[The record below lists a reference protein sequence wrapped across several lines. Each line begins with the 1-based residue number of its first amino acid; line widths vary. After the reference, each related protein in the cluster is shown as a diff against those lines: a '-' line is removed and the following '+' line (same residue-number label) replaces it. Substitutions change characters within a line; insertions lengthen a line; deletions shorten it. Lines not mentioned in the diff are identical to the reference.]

1 METITNKDIH
11 IPKTSF
17 IYKLSFIFLVLGL
30 ACLTSFISMF
40 AENHIRSMYAYLF
53 AFISVLSLCLG
64 ALIFVL
70 IQHITKA
77 GWSVTIRRIP
87 ETLIALL
94 PIFIILFLPIAIYL
108 HDIFPWTHKDHLD
121 EILLKKVGFL
131 NEHFFLIR
139 SFAYLF
145 IWGLIGVWYYRLSV
159 AQDKGNYPRYSAIMG
174 SLSAPLIIIFA
185 LSTTFASFDWVM
197 SLNPHWYSTIF
208 GIYFF
213 AGCLLFALSFMT
225 LTLMFLQS
233 QGFLTNVVTYEHY
246 HDLGKLMFGFTVF
259 WSYIAFS
266 QFMLYWYGNIP
277 EEIEFYIHRLKNGWE
292 VISWAMPITHFV
304 IPFLLLMSRFLKRV
318 KPVLAFNCL
327 WIIVVHLVDLY
338 WLIIPSYVDPNAHSH
353 APEHLA
359 VSMLDITAFFGLFF
373 IMLAFFIFVL
383 GRQKITPIND
393 PRFHESLAFEN
404 F

>member
-1 METITNKDIH
+1 METIANKDIH

-17 IYKLSFIFLVLGL
+17 LHKLPLIFFFLGAICL
-30 ACLTSFISMF
+30 AYFLSMF
-40 AENHIRSMYAYLF
+40 NANHIRAMYSYLF

-77 GWSVTIRRIP
+77 GWSVVIRRIP
-87 ETLIALL
+87 EVLISIL

-108 HDIFPWTHKDHLD
+108 HDIFPWTHKEHLD
-121 EILLKKVGFL
+121 AILQKKVGFL

-159 AQDKGNYPRYSAIMG
+159 AQDGGKNARYSSIMN

-185 LSTTFASFDWVM
+185 LSVTFASFDWVM

-213 AGCLLFALSFMT
+213 AGCLLFALSFIT
-225 LTLMFLQS
+225 LTIMILQT
-233 QGFLTNVVTYEHY
+233 QGLLKNIVTYEHY

-292 VISWAMPITHFV
+292 IVSWAMPLTHFL

-318 KPVLAFNCL
+318 KPILAFNCL
-327 WIIVVHLVDLY
+327 WVIVVHLVDLY
-338 WLIIPSYVDPNAHSH
+338 WLIIPSYADPKSHSH
-353 APEHLA
+353 GPEHLA
-359 VSMLDITAFFGLFF
+359 VSTSDITAFFGLFF
-373 IMLAFFIFVL
+373 ITLAFFMFVL
-383 GRQKITPIND
+383 NRQKITPVND